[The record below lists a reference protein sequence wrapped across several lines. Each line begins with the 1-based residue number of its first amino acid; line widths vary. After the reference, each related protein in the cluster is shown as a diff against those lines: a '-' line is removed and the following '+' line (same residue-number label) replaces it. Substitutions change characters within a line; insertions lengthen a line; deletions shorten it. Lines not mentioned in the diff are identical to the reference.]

1 MLQKVITSITD
12 VNELSQKIDEI
23 TNYGNVSFK
32 KPSIRLSIVVEDED
46 GNEALQDY
54 EVKIYNIYDINFNS
68 DGTCTFKVKSLTTN
82 NNLKIR
88 LEIIDSNTR
97 LFGVSEYI
105 DFNTSNSNTVSIS
118 FKDFDIRNNSE
129 IYYRFLI
136 EDKSLNIKDYY
147 PSANGSNDVS
157 TFSVIKN
164 LVNTKLK
171 SAVYPIGYN
180 KKELDIEQD
189 ILKNLK
195 EKIVFKVDS
204 NNQPVESQEP
214 ILEDPSLIKQML
226 DIYTNP
232 SEYRDFHFGEL
243 EYAKKDENGKYI
255 KENGKYIFDH
265 KVLKDENGNPEKI
278 LSDEPVLYAYKK
290 RIPLNNYGQ
299 NIEGL
304 NGNIFEFNI
313 PKVIKDENGNNIN
326 RANHLT
332 FERYKHRL
340 FSNGEKILEDKY
352 KSQDNY
358 DGLSKIYVSDTVIN
372 ETSRIE
378 VQSIKNLINETE
390 RFNYVIEIT
399 DMDQITKLHNEGLII
414 DKFFY
419 DPALLTCHV
428 MREVKNSGTYRINLN
443 RFYIR
448 QYNDEQLRITIL
460 DPLYAPSDVMIGD
473 KLYITSDIIYER
485 EVLKSNTTAINDGTI
500 SYLKPTFFIPF
511 SFITINN
518 NIITDLSS
526 VTNQTE
532 IFINGKCAVPGD
544 DYTIIS
550 NNEDLNLPSL
560 ILFKNLL
567 FSNTTIE
574 IIFNGTTIDNSFKYY
589 QDPNP
594 NRTYF
599 VFTLDN
605 LPYPLIDGCYDVY
618 SNNYKVP
625 NSIVETLSDSKFRIV
640 SDGITRNI
648 SPTNIYI
655 KFNYANNKIIE
666 TLLRKYAESSTNQ
679 TSRTTLKKDECIDKT
694 RTTLKKDECID
705 KKGITFAEFIWD
717 LDENNKEVFQLKDI
731 YNLLGSENH
740 ANILNCKESNI
751 VSGNDFIPNN
761 INIPYLFNHKINIHS
776 FSYLTQENF
785 RDNISILNPSR
796 ILQISNIN
804 ELESFNCKEDKY
816 AYDIFLN
823 EEIPINVD
831 YINEDIEIDC
841 NKIFK

>member
-1 MLQKVITSITD
+1 MLQKINFFTD
-12 VNELSQKIDEI
+12 VNDESQISDI
-23 TNYGNVSFK
+23 INYGNVSFK
-32 KPSIRLSIVVEDED
+32 KPSIRLSIVVEDEY

-54 EVKIYNIYDINFNS
+54 EVKIYNIDNIVFNS
-68 DGTCTFKVKSLTTN
+68 DETCTFNVKSLTTN

-147 PSANGSNDVS
+147 PSANGNNDVS

-171 SAVYPIGYN
+171 SAVYPIGYD
-180 KKELDIEQD
+180 KKELDIEKD
-189 ILKNLK
+189 IVSKLN
-195 EKIVFKVDS
+195 IT
-204 NNQPVESQEP
+204 NQ
-214 ILEDPSLIKQML
+214 EDIKKLL

-232 SEYRDFHFGEL
+232 SEYQTIDL
-243 EYAKKDENGKYI
+243 TKKDEDGKY
-255 KENGKYIFDH
+255 EY
-265 KVLKDENGNPEKI
+265 EKH
-278 LSDEPVLYAYKK
+278 YKAN
-290 RIPLNNYGQ
+290 PLNNYGHK
-299 NIEGL
+299 IEGL
-304 NGNIFEFNI
+304 VGKTLEFNI
-313 PKVIKDENGNNIN
+313 PEI
-326 RANHLT
+326 NHLT
-332 FERYKHRL
+332 FERYKFRL

-352 KSQDNY
+352 KCQNSY
-358 DGLSKIYVSDTVIN
+358 DGLGKLYVSDTLIN
-372 ETSRIE
+372 KNSNIE
-378 VQSIKNLINETE
+378 IQSIKNLINETE

-460 DPLYAPSDVMIGD
+460 DPLYAPSDIMIGD

-532 IFINGKCAVPGD
+532 IFINGKCAVPNE
-544 DYTIIS
+544 DYTILS
-550 NNEDLNLPSL
+550 NNENLNLPSL

-574 IIFNGTTIDNSFKYY
+574 IIFNGTTIDNSYY
-589 QDPNP
+589 YYVNP
-594 NRTYF
+594 SKTNF
-599 VFTLDN
+599 EFDFGSN
-605 LPYPLIDGCYDVY
+605 LPYKLIDGCYDVY

-625 NSIVETLSDSKFRIV
+625 NSIIETISDSKFRIV

-655 KFNYANNKIIE
+655 KFNYTNNKIIE
-666 TLLRKYAESSTNQ
+666 TLLNKYTGSSGTQ
-679 TSRTTLKKDECIDKT
+679 TSRPTLV
-694 RTTLKKDECID
+694 LKSEDLLRN

-804 ELESFNCKEDKY
+804 ELESFNCKENDY

-841 NKIFK
+841 NKVFK